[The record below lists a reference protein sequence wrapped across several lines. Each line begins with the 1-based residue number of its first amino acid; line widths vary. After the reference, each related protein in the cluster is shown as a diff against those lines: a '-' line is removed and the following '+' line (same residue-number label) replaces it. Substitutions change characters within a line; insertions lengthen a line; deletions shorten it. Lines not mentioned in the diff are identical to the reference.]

1 MGVEEAEGTGS
12 EMHGFSFAQMID
24 LSVGIIPD
32 APHEPSLETRH
43 PLPDARARG
52 TRLDQD
58 HLRGEGG
65 GSRPLRRQRSR
76 V

>member
-32 APHEPSLETRH
+32 APHEPSLETRR
-43 PLPDARARG
+43 PLPDARAR
-52 TRLDQD
+52 
-58 HLRGEGG
+58 
-65 GSRPLRRQRSR
+65 LRR
-76 V
+76 